1 MLRMRA
7 MTSLARCASPRMR
20 SSAWPALARLGG
32 SWASQRWQALPLVTM
47 AASGWLT
54 SWAMEAVNCPRLV
67 VWVMRSSWV
76 RAAWAAFWAATI
88 FRPR

>member
-1 MLRMRA
+1 MR
-7 MTSLARCASPRMR
+7 
-20 SSAWPALARLGG
+20 G

-67 VWVMRSSWV
+67 AWVMRSSWV